1 MKGPSSSKQIRQ
13 GMINQSE
20 SLNHFFKFLSIK
32 LEDMENQSKDISQI
46 VVASYPDNMS
56 FPWQNQTHTNQR
68 NTVHNPSFTRTFG
81 TRNPDFP
88 LSWNNRP
95 RRTHFPRPQLGK
107 TEVYGAIIRCTTT
120 NRYCLVEGIRT
131 GKWSFPKGHR
141 NTISTDPLIM
151 EDPFACVI
159 REVGE
164 EIGVDNLPMPIRECP
179 IRVGYYYLFEVN
191 YELELQPRD
200 RDEIGTAG
208 WFTIEEMKTLNLNI
222 DANVY
227 RSQLSRS

>member
-1 MKGPSSSKQIRQ
+1 METSYEIISPPILASSTI
-13 GMINQSE
+13 
-20 SLNHFFKFLSIK
+20 
-32 LEDMENQSKDISQI
+32 
-46 VVASYPDNMS
+46 MS
-56 FPWQNQTHTNQR
+56 FPWQTT
-68 NTVHNPSFTRTFG
+68 
-81 TRNPDFP
+81 
-88 LSWNNRP
+88 
-95 RRTHFPRPQLGK
+95 RRTTYTNTIHIPNPRLRWNTRSPIVSRRPSFPRPQLGK

-141 NTISTDPLIM
+141 NTISTEPLVM

-191 YELELQPRD
+191 HELALNPRD
-200 RDEIGTAG
+200 LNEIGTAG
-208 WFTIEEMKTLNLNI
+208 WFTIEEMRALNLNI
-222 DANVY
+222 DANVFRTQNLRGY
-227 RSQLSRS
+227 GS

>member
-1 MKGPSSSKQIRQ
+1 
-13 GMINQSE
+13 
-20 SLNHFFKFLSIK
+20 
-32 LEDMENQSKDISQI
+32 MENNLRNISQPI
-46 VVASYPDNMS
+46 NASLTSMS
-56 FPWQNQTHTNQR
+56 FPWQTRPANQR
-68 NTVHNPSFTRTFG
+68 NTVHSPNQRLRWNTR
-81 TRNPDFP
+81 PAD
-88 LSWNNRP
+88 NRRP
-95 RRTHFPRPQLGK
+95 YFPRPQLGK

-141 NTISTDPLIM
+141 NTISTEPLVM

-164 EIGVDNLPMPIRECP
+164 EIGIDNLPMPIRECP

-191 YELELQPRD
+191 HELVLQPRD
-200 RDEIGTAG
+200 HDEIGTAG
-208 WFTIEEMKTLNLNI
+208 WFTIEEMKALNLNI

-227 RSQLSRS
+227 RSQMSRTY